1 MQITNWMTRN
11 PVCVNPHDTL
21 AKAGDLMAA
30 GGFRQ
35 LPVTEQ
41 DKLIGIIT
49 DRDLRLHSGYLDSTQ
64 VDAAM
69 TSPAVAVSPFD
80 SAETAAKLII
90 KHKIGGLPVVDSG
103 RVVGIIST
111 SDLLRA
117 LLNVVEAA
125 QGIPEQ

>member
-1 MQITNWMTRN
+1 MQIVNWMTRN

-117 LLNVVEAA
+117 LLNVVQAA

>member
-80 SAETAAKLII
+80 SAETAAKQII

-125 QGIPEQ
+125 RGIPEQ